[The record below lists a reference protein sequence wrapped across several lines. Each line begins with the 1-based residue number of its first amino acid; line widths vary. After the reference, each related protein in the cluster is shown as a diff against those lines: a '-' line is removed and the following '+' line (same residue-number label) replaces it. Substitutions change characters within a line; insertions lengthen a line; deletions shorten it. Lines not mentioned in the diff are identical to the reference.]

1 MPSIQSATHY
11 RYNEYRCK
19 ECSKLMF
26 KGLLVDSEIEVKC
39 RRCGAVNLYQ
49 GVSSTRYLC
58 LIADTCPNKVA
69 AKQKISP

>member
-1 MPSIQSATHY
+1 
-11 RYNEYRCK
+11 
-19 ECSKLMF
+19 MF